1 MKIHIMFH
9 CIAGSIGVA
18 FQHMTNNPDQE
29 NVILLLTRPLGG
41 NERFCLKIKHL
52 LYSCEILDNP
62 IQRIDFLP
70 SLSKV
75 NKNSVLI
82 FTSANGLRAAKKHNL
97 INKKCF
103 VVGANTKKIAVS
115 FGYDV
120 LGFSKDQENLLKLIK
135 SKKPT
140 ESMVHIRGKHTVGN
154 LCDAL
159 KRNQFSCLDIIGYNQ
174 EPLKIKKQNL
184 QKIHSGRPVIL
195 PIFSSRSAELLQSNL
210 DLTGFNVIAISE
222 AVAKIVTGVELGGLV
237 ISKKPD
243 LNSMQE
249 ATLAILRRLIKFD
262 GSTS

>member
-1 MKIHIMFH
+1 MFH

-62 IQRIDFLP
+62 IQKIDFLP

-82 FTSANGLRAAKKHNL
+82 FTSANGLRAAKKQNL
-97 INKKCF
+97 LNKKCF

-140 ESMVHIRGKHTVGN
+140 ESMVHIRGNHTVGN

-159 KRNQFSCLDIIGYNQ
+159 KRSQFSCLDIIGYNQ

-222 AVAKIVTGVELGGLV
+222 AVAKIVTGVELGKLV

-243 LNSMQE
+243 LSSMQE

>member
-1 MKIHIMFH
+1 MFH

-135 SKKPT
+135 SKKPN

-222 AVAKIVTGVELGGLV
+222 AVAKIVTGVELGELV

>member
-1 MKIHIMFH
+1 MFH

-62 IQRIDFLP
+62 IQKIDFLP
-70 SLSKV
+70 SLGKV

-82 FTSANGLRAAKKHNL
+82 FTSVNGLRAAKKHNL

-222 AVAKIVTGVELGGLV
+222 AVAKIVTGVELGELV

>member
-1 MKIHIMFH
+1 MFH

-62 IQRIDFLP
+62 IQKIDFLP

-222 AVAKIVTGVELGGLV
+222 AVAKIVTGVELGELV

-262 GSTS
+262 GSNS

>member
-1 MKIHIMFH
+1 MFH

-210 DLTGFNVIAISE
+210 DLTGLNVIAISE
-222 AVAKIVTGVELGGLV
+222 AVAKIVTGVELGELV

>member
-1 MKIHIMFH
+1 MFH
-9 CIAGSIGVA
+9 CIAGSIRVA

-29 NVILLLTRPLGG
+29 NAILLLTRPLDG

-52 LYSCEILDNP
+52 LDSCEILDNP
-62 IQRIDFLP
+62 IQKIDFLP

-103 VVGANTKKIAVS
+103 VVGENTKKIAIS

-222 AVAKIVTGVELGGLV
+222 AVAKIITGVELGELV

-243 LNSMQE
+243 LSSMQE

>member
-1 MKIHIMFH
+1 
-9 CIAGSIGVA
+9 
-18 FQHMTNNPDQE
+18 MTNNPDQE

-62 IQRIDFLP
+62 IQKIDFLP

-120 LGFSKDQENLLKLIK
+120 LGFSKDQENLFKLIK

-159 KRNQFSCLDIIGYNQ
+159 KRSQFSCLDIIGYNQ
-174 EPLKIKKQNL
+174 ELSL
-184 QKIHSGRPVIL
+184 IHI
-195 PIFSSRSAELLQSNL
+195 
-210 DLTGFNVIAISE
+210 
-222 AVAKIVTGVELGGLV
+222 
-237 ISKKPD
+237 
-243 LNSMQE
+243 
-249 ATLAILRRLIKFD
+249 
-262 GSTS
+262 

>member
-1 MKIHIMFH
+1 MLH

-29 NVILLLTRPLGG
+29 NVILLLTRPLDG
-41 NERFCLKIKHL
+41 NERFCLKIKDL

-62 IQRIDFLP
+62 IQKIDFLP

-103 VVGANTKKIAVS
+103 VVGANTKKIAVT

-222 AVAKIVTGVELGGLV
+222 AVAKIVTGVELGELV

>member
-1 MKIHIMFH
+1 MFH
-9 CIAGSIGVA
+9 CIVGSIGVA

-29 NVILLLTRPLGG
+29 NAILLLTRPLDG

-52 LYSCEILDNP
+52 LYKCEILDSP
-62 IQRIDFLP
+62 IQKIEFLP

-75 NKNSVLI
+75 NKNAVLI
-82 FTSANGLRAAKKHNL
+82 FTSVNGLRAAEKHNL
-97 INKKCF
+97 TNNRCF
-103 VVGANTKKIAVS
+103 VVGKNTKKIAVS
-115 FGYDV
+115 FGYEV

-154 LCDAL
+154 LCASL
-159 KRNQFSCLDIIGYNQ
+159 IICEFSCLEIIGYNQ

-184 QKIHSGRPVIL
+184 QKIRSGRPVIL
-195 PIFSSRSAELLQSNL
+195 PIFSSRSAKLLKSNI
-210 DLTGFNVIAISE
+210 DLTGFNVVAISE
-222 AVAKIVTGVELGGLV
+222 AVAQILTGVELRELV

-262 GSTS
+262 SNES

>member
-1 MKIHIMFH
+1 
-9 CIAGSIGVA
+9 
-18 FQHMTNNPDQE
+18 MTNNPDQE

-62 IQRIDFLP
+62 IQKIDFLP

-222 AVAKIVTGVELGGLV
+222 AVAKIVTGVELGELV

>member
-1 MKIHIMFH
+1 MFH

-62 IQRIDFLP
+62 IQKIDFLP

-222 AVAKIVTGVELGGLV
+222 AVAKTLTGTELGELV

-262 GSTS
+262 ISTS

>member
-1 MKIHIMFH
+1 MFH

-140 ESMVHIRGKHTVGN
+140 ESMVHIRGKHTFGN

-184 QKIHSGRPVIL
+184 QKIQSGRPVVL
-195 PIFSSRSAELLQSNL
+195 PIFSPRSAELLQSNL

-222 AVAKIVTGVELGGLV
+222 AVAKIITGVELGELV

-243 LNSMQE
+243 LNSC
-249 ATLAILRRLIKFD
+249 LLY
-262 GSTS
+262 TSPSPRDRG

>member
-1 MKIHIMFH
+1 MFH

-18 FQHMTNNPDQE
+18 FQNMTNNPNQE

-184 QKIHSGRPVIL
+184 QKIYSGRPVIL

-222 AVAKIVTGVELGGLV
+222 AVAKIVTGVELGELV

>member
-1 MKIHIMFH
+1 
-9 CIAGSIGVA
+9 
-18 FQHMTNNPDQE
+18 MTNNPDQE

-103 VVGANTKKIAVS
+103 VVGANTKKIALS

-222 AVAKIVTGVELGGLV
+222 AVAKIVTGVELGELV

>member
-1 MKIHIMFH
+1 MFH

-174 EPLKIKKQNL
+174 EPLKIKKHNL

-222 AVAKIVTGVELGGLV
+222 AVAKIVTEVELGELV

>member
-1 MKIHIMFH
+1 
-9 CIAGSIGVA
+9 
-18 FQHMTNNPDQE
+18 MTNNPDQE

-62 IQRIDFLP
+62 IQKIDFLP

-222 AVAKIVTGVELGGLV
+222 AVAKIVTGVELGELV

-262 GSTS
+262 ISTS

>member
-1 MKIHIMFH
+1 MFH

-29 NVILLLTRPLGG
+29 NAILLLTRPLDG
-41 NERFCLKIKHL
+41 NARFCLKIKHL
-52 LYSCEILDNP
+52 LYKCEILDSP
-62 IQRIDFLP
+62 IQKIEFLP

-75 NKNSVLI
+75 NKNAVLI
-82 FTSANGLRAAKKHNL
+82 FTSVNGLRAAEKHNL
-97 INKKCF
+97 TNNRCF
-103 VVGANTKKIAVS
+103 VVGKNTKKIAVS
-115 FGYDV
+115 FGYEV

-222 AVAKIVTGVELGGLV
+222 AVAKIVTGVELGELV

-262 GSTS
+262 SNKS

>member
-1 MKIHIMFH
+1 MFH
-9 CIAGSIGVA
+9 CIVGSIGVA

-29 NVILLLTRPLGG
+29 NVILLLTRPLDG

-62 IQRIDFLP
+62 IQKIDFLP
-70 SLSKV
+70 SLSEV

-82 FTSANGLRAAKKHNL
+82 FTSANGLRAAKKNNL
-97 INKKCF
+97 SNKKCF

-120 LGFSKDQENLLKLIK
+120 LGVSKDQENLLKLIK

-184 QKIHSGRPVIL
+184 QKIQSGRPVIL
-195 PIFSSRSAELLQSNL
+195 PIFSSRSAKLLQSNL

-222 AVAKIVTGVELGGLV
+222 AVAKIVTGVELGELLV
-237 ISKKPD
+237 SKKPD

>member
-1 MKIHIMFH
+1 MFH

-222 AVAKIVTGVELGGLV
+222 AVAKIITGVELGELV

>member
-1 MKIHIMFH
+1 MFH

-62 IQRIDFLP
+62 IQKIDFLP

-103 VVGANTKKIAVS
+103 VVGENTKKIAVS

-222 AVAKIVTGVELGGLV
+222 AVAKIITGVELGELV

>member
-1 MKIHIMFH
+1 MFH

-222 AVAKIVTGVELGGLV
+222 AVAKIVTGVELGRLV
-237 ISKKPD
+237 VSKKPD

>member
-1 MKIHIMFH
+1 MFH

-18 FQHMTNNPDQE
+18 FQHMTNNPNQE

-140 ESMVHIRGKHTVGN
+140 ESMAHIRGKHTVGN

-222 AVAKIVTGVELGGLV
+222 AVAKIVTGVELGELA

>member
-1 MKIHIMFH
+1 
-9 CIAGSIGVA
+9 
-18 FQHMTNNPDQE
+18 MTNNPDQE
-29 NVILLLTRPLGG
+29 NVILLLTRPLDG

-62 IQRIDFLP
+62 IQKIDFLP

-222 AVAKIVTGVELGGLV
+222 AVAKIVTGVELGELV

>member
-1 MKIHIMFH
+1 MFH

-75 NKNSVLI
+75 NKNSLLI

-222 AVAKIVTGVELGGLV
+222 AVAKIVTGVELGELV

>member
-1 MKIHIMFH
+1 MLH

-62 IQRIDFLP
+62 IQKIDFLP

-222 AVAKIVTGVELGGLV
+222 AVAKIVTGVELGELV

-262 GSTS
+262 SSTS

>member
-1 MKIHIMFH
+1 MFH

-62 IQRIDFLP
+62 IQKIDFLP

-115 FGYDV
+115 FGYEV
-120 LGFSKDQENLLKLIK
+120 VGFSKDQENLLKLIK

-159 KRNQFSCLDIIGYNQ
+159 KRNHFCCLDIIGYNQ

-184 QKIHSGRPVIL
+184 QKIQSGRPVIL

-222 AVAKIVTGVELGGLV
+222 AVAKIVTGVELGKLV

>member
-1 MKIHIMFH
+1 MFH
-9 CIAGSIGVA
+9 CIVGSIGVA

-29 NVILLLTRPLGG
+29 NVILLLTRPLDG

-62 IQRIDFLP
+62 IQKIDFLP

-140 ESMVHIRGKHTVGN
+140 ESMVHIRGKYTVGN
-154 LCDAL
+154 LCEAL

>member
-1 MKIHIMFH
+1 
-9 CIAGSIGVA
+9 
-18 FQHMTNNPDQE
+18 MTNNPDQE

-41 NERFCLKIKHL
+41 NERFCLKIKHQ

-62 IQRIDFLP
+62 IQKIDFLP

-222 AVAKIVTGVELGGLV
+222 AVAKIVTGVELGELV

-243 LNSMQE
+243 LNGMQE

-262 GSTS
+262 DSTS

>member
-1 MKIHIMFH
+1 MFH

-62 IQRIDFLP
+62 IQKIDFLP
-70 SLSKV
+70 SLGKV

-159 KRNQFSCLDIIGYNQ
+159 KRSQFSCLDIIGYNQ

-222 AVAKIVTGVELGGLV
+222 AVAKIVTGVELGELV

>member
-1 MKIHIMFH
+1 
-9 CIAGSIGVA
+9 
-18 FQHMTNNPDQE
+18 MTNNPDQE

-62 IQRIDFLP
+62 IQKIDFLP

-140 ESMVHIRGKHTVGN
+140 ESLVHIRGKHTVGN

-222 AVAKIVTGVELGGLV
+222 AVAKIITGVELGELV
-237 ISKKPD
+237 VSKKPD

>member
-1 MKIHIMFH
+1 MFH

-29 NVILLLTRPLGG
+29 NVILLLTRPLDG

-184 QKIHSGRPVIL
+184 QKILSGRPVIL

-222 AVAKIVTGVELGGLV
+222 AVAKIVSGVELGELV